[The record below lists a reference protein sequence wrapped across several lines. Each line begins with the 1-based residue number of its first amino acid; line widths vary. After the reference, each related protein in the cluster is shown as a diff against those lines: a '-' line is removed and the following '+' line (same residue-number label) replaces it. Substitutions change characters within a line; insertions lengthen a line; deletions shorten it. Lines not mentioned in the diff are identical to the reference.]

1 MTITNLTGDP
11 MLLKIDFESEIPIYI
26 QLKSQIIEGIA
37 DGELQP
43 GDSLPSVRQLAADL
57 GINLHTVNKTYNI
70 LKQDGFL
77 LVHRQKGVVIN
88 QREAMKITEE
98 YVNRLKADLRPIIA
112 EAFSRGMQTGDFV
125 EVITAIFKELEN
137 KRAR

>member
-1 MTITNLTGDP
+1 
-11 MLLKIDFESEIPIYI
+11 MLLSIDFESELPIYI

-37 DGELQP
+37 GGELQP
-43 GDSLPSVRQLAADL
+43 GQALPSVRQLAADL
-57 GINLHTVNKTYNI
+57 GINLHTVNKTYNL

-98 YVNRLKADLRPIIA
+98 YLGRLQAELRPLIT
-112 EAFSRGMQTGDFV
+112 EAFSRGMENDDFNKTT
-125 EVITAIFKELEN
+125 ELIFKELKA
-137 KRAR
+137 KRGK

>member
-1 MTITNLTGDP
+1 
-11 MLLKIDFESEIPIYI
+11 MLLKIDFESEVPIYI

-37 DGELQP
+37 GGELQP
-43 GDSLPSVRQLAADL
+43 GESLPSVRQLAADL

-88 QREAMKITEE
+88 QRDGMKITDE
-98 YVNRLKADLRPIIA
+98 YLERLQAELRPFIA
-112 EAFSRGMQTGDFV
+112 EAFSRGMKNDDFV
-125 EVITAIFKELEN
+125 GIAVVIFDELKA
-137 KRAR
+137 KRGNER